1 MRNTVLL
8 FLLGI
13 IIGTSINVFWFKH
26 TPQTKTQN
34 PAVIAGGS
42 ATGNALE
49 KQSPLQLDISE
60 KSAKAFIPKPN
71 KKMPNP
77 TNFAVPSL
85 VFPNK
90 SSQTGNAWQGYQ
102 KREPLYAKNLLSKPW
117 VISKPEDLKWILK
130 NSLLTKSISI
140 ENTTL
145 PQISIHGNHSIWHG
159 VQSSR
164 AHVNGHLSLVKS
176 SIDSLYLDS
185 NASLKLVECQNTPKF
200 IHLDYNSSIQISHCN
215 LGAVEF
221 ISSSANSITIQ
232 QSNITTVLKI
242 KGVLKTINLNK
253 NISLSPIEMT
263 SVDYCKYQTNILL
276 NMDKAWGQ
284 NCIIAEF
291 EDNIISS
298 KTFSPDIE
306 WQNNKLYSYSL
317 SELNSDLF
325 YDAPQ
330 FQKFIDE
337 FSANNM
343 MN

>member
-1 MRNTVLL
+1 VRNTVLL

-13 IIGTSINVFWFKH
+13 IIGSSVTVFWFKH
-26 TPQTKTQN
+26 TPQTKIQN
-34 PAVIAGGS
+34 PTVIAGGS

-49 KQSPLQLDISE
+49 TQSPLQLDISE
-60 KSAKAFIPKPN
+60 NSTKAFIPKPN
-71 KKMPNP
+71 KKMPHP
-77 TNFAVPSL
+77 TYFNIPSL

-90 SSQTGNAWQGYQ
+90 LSQTGNAWQGDQ
-102 KREPLYAKNLLSKPW
+102 KRDPLYAKNLLSKSW
-117 VISKPEDLKWILK
+117 VVSKTEDLKWILK

-140 ENTTL
+140 EKISL
-145 PQISIHGNHSIWHG
+145 PQISIHGNYSIWQG
-159 VQSSR
+159 VQSNL
-164 AHVNGHLSLVKS
+164 AQVNGHLSLVKS

-185 NASLKLVECQNTPKF
+185 NASLKLLECQNTPKF

-232 QSNITTVLKI
+232 QSNISAVLKI
-242 KGVLKTINLNK
+242 KGALKSIHLNK
-253 NISLSPIEMT
+253 NISNSPIEMT
-263 SVDYCKYQTNILL
+263 AADYCKYQTNILL
-276 NMDKAWGQ
+276 NAEKVWGQ
-284 NCIIAEF
+284 NCLIAEF

-306 WQNNKLYSYSL
+306 WQNNKLYSHSL
-317 SELNSDLF
+317 SELDSSLF

-337 FSANNM
+337 FSVNIM